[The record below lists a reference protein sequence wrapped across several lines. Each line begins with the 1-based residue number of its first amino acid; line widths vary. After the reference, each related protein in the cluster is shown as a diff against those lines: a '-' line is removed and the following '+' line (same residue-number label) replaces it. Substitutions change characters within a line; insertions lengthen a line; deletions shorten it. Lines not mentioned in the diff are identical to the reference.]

1 LRDLEARK
9 LIRRRSNP
17 RDRRAALIS
26 LSGKGLD
33 LIQTVGAESERVY
46 HEIEAHIGAQKLEHL
61 MKLLAEVEAQLGD
74 GDPSG
79 D

>member
-1 LRDLEARK
+1 
-9 LIRRRSNP
+9 
-17 RDRRAALIS
+17 